1 MVLDGFM
8 TEGILAVGLLI
19 LLLLKGF
26 IQWSSFSRYFSFLVF
41 FLSLF
46 VLCLHFNSVGSLN
59 QLGTLFVMDPVAYVA
74 KVCILFLGCT
84 LLLFLDGYIER
95 YHLPETE
102 SYFLFGTQILGML
115 LCVSCC
121 HWIALFVCLELMY
134 LPIYA
139 LVAIK
144 AQDKVAQE
152 SACKYIILSAFST
165 GVLLYGIGFL
175 YAAVGSFSFYDMFA
189 FVNAIQ
195 ESIVH
200 NTWMTLTES
209 QLLFSTGGLLVT
221 VSLCFKL
228 GVVPFHF
235 WVRDVYE
242 GSLYFVTA
250 LISSLPKLVLIVV
263 WLRIFSEHTV
273 SVIYFWSVAVFI
285 MGILSLFFGNLLAL
299 AQERVRSLLAYA
311 SFANMGF
318 VLLALGMVNPI
329 GSQAAVVYIVGY
341 LCTVLLI
348 FLLFGSITVKGRD
361 LVLLDDLKG
370 LAFTHP
376 GTALCS
382 SLAIFSLLGVPP
394 LAGFMFKVNLVMSLI
409 NSNYVSFAVL
419 VVLATVL
426 SAYYYINLI
435 NLMYFCVADDH
446 DSIEVHVSTLQRWAF
461 SFFAFALMFFGLY
474 PQGLFALVSRVVS

>member
-8 TEGILAVGLLI
+8 TEGVLAVGLLT

-26 IQWSSFSRYFSFLVF
+26 IQWSSFSRSFSFFVF

-59 QLGTLFVMDPVAYVA
+59 QLGALFVMDLVAYFA
-74 KVCILFLGCT
+74 KGCILFLGCV
-84 LLLFLDGYIER
+84 LLLFLDGYIDR

-102 SYFLFGTQILGML
+102 TYFLFGTQILGML

-134 LPIYA
+134 LPMYA
-139 LVAIK
+139 LVAIN

-175 YAAVGSFSFYDMFA
+175 YAAVGSFSFHDMFG
-189 FVNAIQ
+189 FVHAIQ
-195 ESIVH
+195 KSIVH
-200 NTWMTLTES
+200 NTWMSLTES

-221 VSLCFKL
+221 MSLCFKL

-263 WLRIFSEHTV
+263 WMRIFSEHTV
-273 SVIYFWSVAVFI
+273 SVIYLWSSAVFS

-318 VLLALGMVNPI
+318 VLLALGMVNSI
-329 GSQAAVVYIVGY
+329 GSQASIVYIFGY
-341 LCTVLLI
+341 LCTVLFI
-348 FLLFGSITVKGRD
+348 FLLFGSITVKGRS

-376 GTALCS
+376 RLALCS

-409 NSNYVSFAVL
+409 NSNYILFAVL

-435 NLMYFCVADDH
+435 NLMYFCAADDH
-446 DSIEVHVSTLQRWAF
+446 DSMEVNDSMLHRWTF
-461 SFFAFALMFFGLY
+461 NFFAFALMFFGLY
-474 PQGLFALVSRVVS
+474 PQGLFALVSRVFS

>member
-1 MVLDGFM
+1 
-8 TEGILAVGLLI
+8 
-19 LLLLKGF
+19 
-26 IQWSSFSRYFSFLVF
+26 
-41 FLSLF
+41 
-46 VLCLHFNSVGSLN
+46 
-59 QLGTLFVMDPVAYVA
+59 
-74 KVCILFLGCT
+74 
-84 LLLFLDGYIER
+84 
-95 YHLPETE
+95 
-102 SYFLFGTQILGML
+102 
-115 LCVSCC
+115 
-121 HWIALFVCLELMY
+121 
-134 LPIYA
+134 
-139 LVAIK
+139 
-144 AQDKVAQE
+144 
-152 SACKYIILSAFST
+152 
-165 GVLLYGIGFL
+165 
-175 YAAVGSFSFYDMFA
+175 
-189 FVNAIQ
+189 
-195 ESIVH
+195 
-200 NTWMTLTES
+200 
-209 QLLFSTGGLLVT
+209 
-221 VSLCFKL
+221 
-228 GVVPFHF
+228 
-235 WVRDVYE
+235 
-242 GSLYFVTA
+242 
-250 LISSLPKLVLIVV
+250 
-263 WLRIFSEHTV
+263 
-273 SVIYFWSVAVFI
+273 